1 MLNERLLSS
10 DGNMRTRVKT
20 APLKE
25 PISIG
30 EFKAFGRIDGTA
42 EDVYLAMLL
51 KGVRDAVEQFLGRA
65 LIEQTIVAA
74 MDFWPNE
81 AIVLPRPPLVSITQ
95 VRTIDED
102 DTATEFASTGYY
114 IIKNDFRPRLVIR
127 EGTTPPQ
134 NYTRGFQ
141 GYEIEYLAGYG
152 STASYVPEMIRMGI
166 MQWAIVGYE
175 NRIVPSEPPTDAMK
189 LLERYKVPRI

>member
-1 MLNERLLSS
+1 
-10 DGNMRTRVKT
+10 MRTRVKT